1 MLWWF
6 YTGLKGKLNSC
17 FQQRAKSSSKRLM
30 ETANTS
36 ATSAKINIKLHC
48 PHCTGRGIRR
58 LCDNSLLKKGFITKN
73 SFQLTKVCWERTE
86 KTQQPNILFVLQL
99 LLSAGP
105 GHPEAEWSAE
115 WRIPP
120 QPGSAGCAHT
130 EQTPS
135 GEWHEY
141 HTPSVAMDPAAH
153 ICGRGPR

>member
-36 ATSAKINIKLHC
+36 ATSAKSTLN
-48 PHCTGRGIRR
+48 CTVPTT
-58 LCDNSLLKKGFITKN
+58 LEEEYEDSDNSLLKKGFITKN
-73 SFQLTKVCWERTE
+73 LFQLTKVCWERTE

-115 WRIPP
+115 WRTPP

-130 EQTPS
+130 EQMPS